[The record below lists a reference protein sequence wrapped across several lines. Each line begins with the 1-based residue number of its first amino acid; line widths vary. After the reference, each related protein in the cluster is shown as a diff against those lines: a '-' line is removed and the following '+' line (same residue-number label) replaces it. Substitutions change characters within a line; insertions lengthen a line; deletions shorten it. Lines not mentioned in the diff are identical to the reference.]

1 MYIDRGA
8 RAFMD
13 YANGDTLF
21 IHLGYLTY
29 DPEDMTVAIP
39 NKEVGMEIVEALR
52 GSKTHAKLAAM
63 IKTSDRLMEA
73 TLAKDEQQVAA
84 IVEQLHDSE
93 AGPDYYNNEQAL
105 RSVLKIG
112 YLSAIDYYVSI
123 QELPSGKDG
132 AARAAKLAWMAES

>member
-1 MYIDRGA
+1 MYINRGA

-39 NKEVGMEIVEALR
+39 KKEVGMEIVEALR

-73 TLAKDEQQVAA
+73 TLAKD
-84 IVEQLHDSE
+84 
-93 AGPDYYNNEQAL
+93 
-105 RSVLKIG
+105 
-112 YLSAIDYYVSI
+112 
-123 QELPSGKDG
+123 
-132 AARAAKLAWMAES
+132 ARVTGHGDRHLTQTWVNVPVPTTRVIAE